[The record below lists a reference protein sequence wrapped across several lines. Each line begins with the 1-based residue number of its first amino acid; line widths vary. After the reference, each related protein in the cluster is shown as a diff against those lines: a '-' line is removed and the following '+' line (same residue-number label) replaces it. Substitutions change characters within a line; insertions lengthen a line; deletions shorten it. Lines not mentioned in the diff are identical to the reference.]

1 MICFNRAYKLFY
13 YSIYKMAPTFV
24 GVIFDLEDKAGFIKH
39 ISSRVT
45 QMES

>member
-13 YSIYKMAPTFV
+13 YSIYKMTPTFV

-39 ISSRVT
+39 ISLSLIHI
-45 QMES
+45 

>member
-13 YSIYKMAPTFV
+13 YSIYKMTPTFV

-39 ISSRVT
+39 ISSRVI